1 MHGRKLV
8 SGCIFQ
14 RETEASSPEGP
25 LRGKLD
31 DSAAI
36 QRAWE
41 NLDRSEPDVEDLFVV
56 INKSEDHTP

>member
-1 MHGRKLV
+1 M
-8 SGCIFQ
+8 FQ
-14 RETEASSPEGP
+14 REMEASSPEGP

-41 NLDRSEPDVEDLFVV
+41 NLDRSEPDVEDLFVM